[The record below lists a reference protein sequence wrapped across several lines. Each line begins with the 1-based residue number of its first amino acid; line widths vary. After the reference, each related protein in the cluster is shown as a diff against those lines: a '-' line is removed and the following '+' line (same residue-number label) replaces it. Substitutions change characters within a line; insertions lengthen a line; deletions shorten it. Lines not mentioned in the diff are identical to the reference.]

1 MTRTSKP
8 CRKCRKALTRCPSG
22 YCDVC
27 KPAEESNWT
36 GWQKQRGNRHERGY
50 GNDWDKLRLVIL
62 ERDEGLCQI
71 CIKEDVI
78 TRATHIDHIVPK
90 AKGGTNAHSNLQAL
104 CKRCHDRKTATE
116 RGQGGG

>member
-22 YCDVC
+22 YCEKC
-27 KPAEESNWT
+27 KPDEETNWG
-36 GWQKQRGNRHERGY
+36 GWQQQKGNRHARGY
-50 GNDWDKLRLVIL
+50 GSSWDKLRLTIL

-71 CIKEDVI
+71 CLKEDII

-90 AKGGTNAHSNLQAL
+90 ARGGTDVHGNLQAL
-104 CKRCHDRKTATE
+104 CKACHDRKTATE
-116 RGQGGG
+116 RGGGAG